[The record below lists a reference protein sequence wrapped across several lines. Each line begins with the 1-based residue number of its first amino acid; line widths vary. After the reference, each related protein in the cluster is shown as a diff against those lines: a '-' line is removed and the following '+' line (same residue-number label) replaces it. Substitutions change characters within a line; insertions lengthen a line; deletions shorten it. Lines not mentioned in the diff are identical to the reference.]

1 MQGYNCI
8 AVFDHEAE
16 RWLMCLREKEPYKGL
31 LNLVGGKIEDDE
43 EHLAAA
49 YRELEEETAITEE
62 DIKLTHLMDFC
73 YPLDDCFVE
82 VYVGR
87 LNKPFKP
94 HGDENKLIWT
104 DLRRDFADMKHYA
117 GEGNIAH
124 MLEHIKMHSEQL
136 IGKKIK

>member
-8 AVFDHEAE
+8 AVFDHDVDK
-16 RWLMCLREKEPYKGL
+16 WLMCLRLKDPYKGL
-31 LNLVGGKIEDDE
+31 LNLVGGKIEEYE

-49 YRELEEETAITEE
+49 YRELREETGITEE

-82 VYVGR
+82 VYVGK
-87 LNKPFKP
+87 LNKPFKVF
-94 HGDENKLIWT
+94 GDENKLIWT
-104 DLRRDFADMKHYA
+104 DLRRDFSDPKHYA

-124 MLEHIKMHSEQL
+124 MLEHIKMHSEEL
-136 IGKKIK
+136 LGKVIK